1 MAVAVCLLVLVPA
14 TAAAGYY
21 LLFSLLGLGRSHA
34 PRSDDPP
41 RHLITV
47 LIPAHDE
54 EAGLPHTLRSVRSS
68 DYPPELLRV
77 VVIADNCS
85 DGTARVAAGAG
96 AEVLVRTEPD
106 RRGKGHALAFGLER
120 AQADAVLI
128 LDADCE
134 VTLGLLRACDRLLN
148 AGAEAG
154 QARVVSRN
162 ADDGPAGFLAAVGAE
177 VDHAVA
183 VGRHR
188 LTGNTP
194 LRGTGML
201 FRRSLLDRL
210 PWTATGLAEDAEYA
224 EVLSRAGVKVRLMP
238 DEAVRCDA
246 PAGADGLCAQRRR
259 WRAALRWNSGWL
271 VSKPLVLVQLAAAVG
286 TVLVLGQ
293 PLFIA
298 WAAILL
304 IATAWVYGRAVG
316 RVGLTGRRWANLC
329 RTPLLVVRL
338 GWIAVEG
345 LWKTERAWTRT
356 ARGSRVS

>member
-14 TAAAGYY
+14 TSAAGYY
-21 LLFSLLGLGRSHA
+21 LLFTLLGLGRTQSSH
-34 PRSDDPP
+34 SCEPP
-41 RHLITV
+41 RHHVTV

-54 EAGLPHTLRSVRSS
+54 EAGLPRTLRSVRSC

-77 VVIADNCS
+77 VVIADNCK
-85 DGTARVAAGAG
+85 DGTATVAADAG
-96 AEVLVRTEPD
+96 AEVLVRTDPV
-106 RRGKGHALAFGLER
+106 RRGKGYALAFGLKR
-120 AQADAVLI
+120 IQTDAILI

-134 VTLGLLRACDRLLN
+134 VTPGLLRACDRQLSD
-148 AGAEAG
+148 GAEAA
-154 QARVVSRN
+154 QAQVVSRN

-183 VGRHR
+183 GGRHR
-188 LTGNTP
+188 LTGTTP

-201 FRRSLLDRL
+201 FRRELLERI

-224 EVLSRAGVKVRLMP
+224 DSLERAGVKVRLIA
-238 DEAVRCDA
+238 DETVRCDA
-246 PAGADGLCAQRRR
+246 PVGADSLCAQRRR

-271 VSKPLVLVQLAAAVG
+271 VSKPLVLVQLAAAAGVA
-286 TVLVLGQ
+286 LVCGQ

-298 WAAILL
+298 WAAVLLL
-304 IATAWVYGRAVG
+304 ITTWVYGRAVR

-329 RTPLLVVRL
+329 CTPLLVMRL

-345 LWKTERAWTRT
+345 LWKTERVWHRT
-356 ARGSRVS
+356 ARP